1 MELPDHGPAQADR
14 DTQLTTLFSSGTIKL
29 MHMAVLEV
37 ETFALTSGFDPV
49 AFRNLD
55 EQMQEWCYVNR
66 PGLARRTTARNDD
79 GTYVVI
85 TLFADASQADASYYT
100 NTNQV
105 VSAWSAA
112 ITESSRSVAVYS
124 LL

>member
-1 MELPDHGPAQADR
+1 
-14 DTQLTTLFSSGTIKL
+14 
-29 MHMAVLEV
+29 MAVLEV
-37 ETFALTSGFDPV
+37 ETFTLAPGTDSV
-49 AFRNLD
+49 AFRALD

-66 PGLARRTTARNDD
+66 SGLARRTTASNDD
-79 GTYVVI
+79 GNYVVI
-85 TLFADASQADASYYT
+85 TLFADASQADATYYT

>member
-1 MELPDHGPAQADR
+1 
-14 DTQLTTLFSSGTIKL
+14 
-29 MHMAVLEV
+29 MAVLEV
-37 ETFALTSGFDPV
+37 ETFTLTPGTDSV

-66 PGLARRTTARNDD
+66 AGLARRTTARSDD

-85 TLFADASQADASYYT
+85 TLFGDASQADATYFT
-100 NTNQV
+100 NTNEV

>member
-1 MELPDHGPAQADR
+1 
-14 DTQLTTLFSSGTIKL
+14 
-29 MHMAVLEV
+29 MAVLEV
-37 ETFALTSGFDPV
+37 ETFTLTPGTDSV

-85 TLFADASQADASYYT
+85 TLFGDASQADATYYT

>member
-1 MELPDHGPAQADR
+1 
-14 DTQLTTLFSSGTIKL
+14 
-29 MHMAVLEV
+29 MAVLEV
-37 ETFALTSGFDPV
+37 ETFTLAAGVDAL
-49 AFRNLD
+49 AFRALD

-66 PGLARRTTARNDD
+66 PGLARRTTARAED

-85 TLFADASQADASYYT
+85 TLFGEASQAVASYYK
-100 NTNQV
+100 NTDAV
-105 VSAWSAA
+105 VATWSGA